1 MEKIVYTREKE
12 LMKIYSVSR
21 PVIRKWRDQ
30 GAPFLKVNRVVLYPL
45 EAFNEWVINNS
56 AAARTVN
63 FLIQAR
69 KTKELIENQNS
80 DLK

>member
-1 MEKIVYTREKE
+1 MEKILYTREKE
-12 LMKIYSVSR
+12 LMKTYSVSR

-30 GAPFLKVNRVVLYPL
+30 GAPFLKVNRAVLYPL
-45 EAFNEWVINNS
+45 ENFSEWVINNS
-56 AAARTVN
+56 TAARTVN